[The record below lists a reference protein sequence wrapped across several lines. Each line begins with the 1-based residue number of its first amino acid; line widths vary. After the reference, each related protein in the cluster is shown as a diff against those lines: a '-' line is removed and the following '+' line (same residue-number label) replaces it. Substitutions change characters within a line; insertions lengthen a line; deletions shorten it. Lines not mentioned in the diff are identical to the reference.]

1 MSAIIPSDRGRIE
14 AILARTRKNRQAK
27 GRLILGLETV
37 SRLATVKPWMTD
49 LGYQTQV
56 LVGRP
61 VVISPWLTHHD
72 AIKEFGQHCR
82 ANGITKIADVA
93 RHAIETVDRYPG
105 EQITLMIVGD
115 CFDEDQ
121 DEIYSLAP
129 VLKARGVRVIM
140 GQDAACPTGAVVY
153 QEFARL
159 TDGTFIEPFAMNDPR
174 AIENVVRQLQLES
187 SQQRRIGKP
196 RDQS

>member
-37 SRLATVKPWMTD
+37 SRLATVNPWMTD
-49 LGYQTQV
+49 PGYQTQV

-121 DEIYSLAP
+121 DRNLQPSTGTQGPWRAGDHG
-129 VLKARGVRVIM
+129 AGRS
-140 GQDAACPTGAVVY
+140 ACPTG
-153 QEFARL
+153 RGGL
-159 TDGTFIEPFAMNDPR
+159 SRIC
-174 AIENVVRQLQLES
+174 S
-187 SQQRRIGKP
+187 S
-196 RDQS
+196 D